1 MEKRK
6 VIVKD
11 KTLLELAED
20 AYKGDVI
27 DLKEVV
33 EVDTT
38 DLEKLIESGKEKVYE
53 EKLAE
58 FKKRI
63 DAENELKIKDYESKF
78 NLLKEQHESDLKIKS
93 QEIDK
98 GYADQ
103 IAELNNKIALI
114 NKEKDHDLESLKSE
128 KQTEIDRLNTLID
141 NIKKDNEKSLVIKEQ
156 EVVKNYSEQISEL
169 KNQIDLLNESKQTE
183 IDRLNTLIDNIRK
196 VNEKSLVI
204 KEQEVAKDYSDQ
216 IAELKKQIDLLNE
229 TKKSDI
235 ETIQSKNEAERSKL
249 IAEKNEKYSKL
260 EQDFNVLKAQY
271 DSRLKQVKNDIENEY
286 SLKIKDIEANNK
298 IELANKDAE
307 LQKKDSDFELERIK
321 IVDAQKEKYDALL
334 KEKEDIINNLQRAKA
349 AMNVKQTGNDL
360 EAWCDNEVT
369 SYMQNGLFNCTWE
382 QDTKNVREEDE
393 SKGSKA
399 DYIFKVYASNEHL
412 DNELLASVC
421 MDMKDENPDSVN
433 KKTNSDYYKQL
444 DKNREKKN
452 CKYAL
457 LVSNLEMDKPNIL
470 PIFKVREYE
479 NMYVVR
485 PAYLMT
491 FLNMIASLTTRFS
504 ELILSKE
511 AEELELK
518 SKFALLEE
526 FEEIKKTYLDKPLES
541 LEKAIA
547 DITKNTE
554 SISKAVRNID
564 EQCDKINRS
573 YINQIIEKIN
583 NYELKLNRSIVKK
596 LVD

>member
-33 EVDTT
+33 EVDTSN
-38 DLEKLIESGKEKVYE
+38 LEKLIESGKEKVYE

-63 DAENELKIKDYESKF
+63 DAENELKIKNYESKI

-103 IAELNNKIALI
+103 ISELKNQIILI

-156 EVVKNYSEQISEL
+156 EVEKNYSNQIS
-169 KNQIDLLNESKQTE
+169 
-183 IDRLNTLIDNIRK
+183 
-196 VNEKSLVI
+196 
-204 KEQEVAKDYSDQ
+204 
-216 IAELKKQIDLLNE
+216 ELKKQIDLLNE
-229 TKKSDI
+229 TKKFDI

-249 IAEKNEKYSKL
+249 IAENNEKYSKL
-260 EQDFNVLKAQY
+260 EQDFNLLKAQY
-271 DSRLKQVKNDIENEY
+271 DSQIKQVKNDIENEY

-360 EAWCDNEVT
+360 EAWCDNEVK
-369 SYMQNGLFNCTWE
+369 SYMQNGLSNCTWE

-393 SKGSKA
+393 TKGSKA

-412 DNELLASVC
+412 DDELLASVC

-573 YINQIIEKIN
+573 YINQIVEKIN
-583 NYELKLNRSIVKK
+583 KYELKLNRSIVKK